1 MENDICRAPAG
12 ALQISLGVEWID
24 GLGKPG
30 DYSSRYACV
39 FNDGL
44 DQLSCDDPNDYLS
57 EDLEPF
63 TPNPQWSP
71 ETNTM
76 PLKDLSDEQAAQLFN
91 AWRSGARV
99 EMMDAKSE
107 WAGCSPVWCEKT
119 IYRLRPKSPRDAFI
133 EQFDKFK
140 AHTQFVEVDSDSAGD
155 LYDMCQEWF
164 AANPECL
171 GDIKA
176 PEVE

>member
-1 MENDICRAPAG
+1 MCNYKIEDLRGKYVESGTTEYSIFMDACEA
-12 ALQISLGVEWID
+12 LGVEWID

-76 PLKDLSDEQAAQLFN
+76 PLKDLSDEQ
-91 AWRSGARV
+91 
-99 EMMDAKSE
+99 
-107 WAGCSPVWCEKT
+107 
-119 IYRLRPKSPRDAFI
+119 
-133 EQFDKFK
+133 FDKFK

-164 AANPECL
+164 ADNPECL